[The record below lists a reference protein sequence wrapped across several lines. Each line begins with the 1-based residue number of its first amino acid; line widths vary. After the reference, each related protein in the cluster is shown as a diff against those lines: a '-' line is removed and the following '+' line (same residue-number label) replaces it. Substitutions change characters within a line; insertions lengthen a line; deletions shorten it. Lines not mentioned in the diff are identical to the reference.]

1 MALLVKKIC
10 SKKGKISSQCL
21 KSRKRSNRL
30 LQSLGHNYTSPALK
44 QTFRDAIFFFFVFTC
59 TFKKMCSFTS
69 TLTSRPPSATLCA
82 LLITGVL
89 LGLLLWEMLLCLTRA
104 QKTLDKFNFARAAW
118 HTIRCREL
126 SFSLLYLTAL
136 CLIWPRTCINCLI
149 VPTIFHVQLEMESKC
164 TCAKRKGTHFHPF
177 WPTPGSLFTSCPLP
191 LFSVY
196 PSIKGDRPR
205 TPGREGQSREG
216 QQHTPAAPLTM
227 EEIPWRSPVISAV
240 PLDFDFVMI
249 KDTKSTFVP
258 MCCCTIVST
267 NNQHYEIILK
277 KGFNWSV

>member
-1 MALLVKKIC
+1 MLYWSQGCYSDCCCGRCCFVWPQRKKHWTNSI
-10 SKKGKISSQCL
+10 L
-21 KSRKRSNRL
+21 
-30 LQSLGHNYTSPALK
+30 LK
-44 QTFRDAIFFFFVFTC
+44 QH
-59 TFKKMCSFTS
+59 
-69 TLTSRPPSATLCA
+69 CA
-82 LLITGVL
+82 
-89 LGLLLWEMLLCLTRA
+89 
-104 QKTLDKFNFARAAW
+104 
-118 HTIRCREL
+118 IRCREL

-164 TCAKRKGTHFHPF
+164 TRAKRKGTHFHPF

-191 LFSVY
+191 LFAVY

-205 TPGREGQSREG
+205 TPGREGPSREG

-240 PLDFDFVMI
+240 PLDLDFVMT
-249 KDTKSTFVP
+249 KDTKNAFVP

-277 KGFNWSV
+277 KGFNWSI